1 MEEGECGQVIAV
13 IGFYANFYIFAG
25 VNSEAYTM
33 LNTYSNGSADS
44 FKIAV
49 FLFKWRKTLLF
60 IGLSAAVISAIVSSP
75 LIITPL
81 YKSTL
86 IMYPATGNSVSKS
99 LIAETDNQR
108 EDLLEYGSDEQTE
121 QLMQILNSNRIRDKV
136 INKFNLSE
144 HYGISPGSRYYHSTL
159 YYRYNCNISFR
170 RTDFMAVKVT
180 VLDRDPQMAAD
191 IANQIAEY
199 VDSVKFDMQKER
211 AMQGFKIV
219 EAEYMAKQKELDTM
233 EDSLTRIRNLGVQ
246 DYESQ
251 AQMLNRQLAKE
262 IAVGNTLAIQNL
274 EDRLKVLAMYGG
286 AYVSLSEKLLN
297 EIKQLSFIKAR
308 YNEAK
313 MDATSIIPQ
322 KFVVEKAIKAE
333 RKSYP
338 IIWIIVLLSTIGSL
352 LTAMLVIALVEK
364 YPLVISNLNQIADAG
379 TSKK

>member
-1 MEEGECGQVIAV
+1 
-13 IGFYANFYIFAG
+13 
-25 VNSEAYTM
+25 
-33 LNTYSNGSADS
+33 
-44 FKIAV
+44 
-49 FLFKWRKTLLF
+49 
-60 IGLSAAVISAIVSSP
+60 
-75 LIITPL
+75 
-81 YKSTL
+81 
-86 IMYPATGNSVSKS
+86 
-99 LIAETDNQR
+99 
-108 EDLLEYGSDEQTE
+108 
-121 QLMQILNSNRIRDKV
+121 
-136 INKFNLSE
+136 
-144 HYGISPGSRYYHSTL
+144 
-159 YYRYNCNISFR
+159 
-170 RTDFMAVKVT
+170 MAVKVT

-191 IANQIAEY
+191 IANQIADY

-262 IAVGNTLAIQNL
+262 IAAGNTRAIQNL

-297 EIKQLSFIKAR
+297 EMKQLSFIKAR
-308 YNEAK
+308 YDEAK
-313 MDATSIIPQ
+313 MDATYVIPQ

-364 YPLVISNLNQIADAG
+364 YPLVIRNLNQIADAG

>member
-1 MEEGECGQVIAV
+1 
-13 IGFYANFYIFAG
+13 
-25 VNSEAYTM
+25 
-33 LNTYSNGSADS
+33 
-44 FKIAV
+44 
-49 FLFKWRKTLLF
+49 
-60 IGLSAAVISAIVSSP
+60 
-75 LIITPL
+75 
-81 YKSTL
+81 
-86 IMYPATGNSVSKS
+86 MYPATGNSVSKS

-144 HYGISPGSRYYHSTL
+144 HYGINPGSRYYHSTL

-191 IANQIAEY
+191 IANQIADY

-262 IAVGNTLAIQNL
+262 IAAGNTRAIQNL

-297 EIKQLSFIKAR
+297 EMKQLSFIKAR
-308 YNEAK
+308 YDEAK
-313 MDATSIIPQ
+313 MDATYVIPQ
-322 KFVVEKAIKAE
+322 KFVVDKAIKNKK
-333 RKSYP
+333 KSYP

-364 YPLVISNLNQIADAG
+364 YPLVISNLKQIADSG

>member
-1 MEEGECGQVIAV
+1 
-13 IGFYANFYIFAG
+13 
-25 VNSEAYTM
+25 M
-33 LNTYSNGSADS
+33 LNTYTNASADS

-60 IGLSAAVISAIVSSP
+60 VGLSAAVISAIVSSP
-75 LIITPL
+75 LIIPPL

-99 LIAETDNQR
+99 LMAETGNKR

-121 QLMQILNSNRIRDKV
+121 QLMQILNSNRVRDKV
-136 INKFNLSE
+136 IKKFNLSE
-144 HYGISPGSRYYHSTL
+144 HYGIRPGSRYYLSTL

-180 VLDRDPQMAAD
+180 VLDHDPQMAAD
-191 IANQIAEY
+191 IANQIADC

-211 AMQGFKIV
+211 ALQGFKIV
-219 EAEYMAKQKELDTM
+219 EAEYLDKQKQLDVM
-233 EDSLTRIRNLGVQ
+233 EDSLTQIRKLGVQ
-246 DYESQ
+246 DYETQ

-262 IAVGNTLAIQNL
+262 IAAGNTRAIRSL
-274 EDRLKVLAMYGG
+274 DDRLKILAMYGG
-286 AYVSLSEKLLN
+286 AYVSLREKLLN
-297 EIKQLSFIKAR
+297 EIKQLSFIRAR
-308 YNEAK
+308 YDEVK

-338 IIWIIVLLSTIGSL
+338 IIWIIVLLSTLGSM
-352 LTAMLVIALVEK
+352 LTAMLAIAVVERV
-364 YPLVISNLNQIADAG
+364 PQVISNLKRSASNSTLIQ
-379 TSKK
+379 

>member
-170 RTDFMAVKVT
+170 RTDFMAVKVDAKGFLK
-180 VLDRDPQMAAD
+180 VHEQFHEIDAVGAQIGEKARPVADR
-191 IANQIAEY
+191 
-199 VDSVKFDMQKER
+199 R
-211 AMQGFKIV
+211 
-219 EAEYMAKQKELDTM
+219 
-233 EDSLTRIRNLGVQ
+233 RIDL
-246 DYESQ
+246 
-251 AQMLNRQLAKE
+251 QMLGDDGPRLGRQ
-262 IAVGNTLAIQNL
+262 
-274 EDRLKVLAMYGG
+274 
-286 AYVSLSEKLLN
+286 
-297 EIKQLSFIKAR
+297 
-308 YNEAK
+308 
-313 MDATSIIPQ
+313 
-322 KFVVEKAIKAE
+322 FVA
-333 RKSYP
+333 SH
-338 IIWIIVLLSTIGSL
+338 
-352 LTAMLVIALVEK
+352 
-364 YPLVISNLNQIADAG
+364 D
-379 TSKK
+379 

>member
-1 MEEGECGQVIAV
+1 
-13 IGFYANFYIFAG
+13 
-25 VNSEAYTM
+25 M

-44 FKIAV
+44 IKIAV

-136 INKFNLSE
+136 INKFNLSA

-170 RTDFMAVKVT
+170 RTNFMAVKVT

-191 IANQIAEY
+191 IANQIADY

-262 IAVGNTLAIQNL
+262 IAAGNTRAIQNL

-297 EIKQLSFIKAR
+297 EMKQLSFIKAR
-308 YNEAK
+308 YDEAK
-313 MDATSIIPQ
+313 MDATYVIPQ

-364 YPLVISNLNQIADAG
+364 YPLVISNL
-379 TSKK
+379 KH